1 MLQQDGL
8 FLDKHHELYEK
19 LVPQHNKLRRLLEL
33 QDKYCLDNG
42 RNAISPIAL
51 IKYIVLKNIYK
62 LSDVDIV
69 ERTMY
74 DLSIKY
80 FLGMVRMTLS

>member
-33 QDKYCLDNG
+33 TDFSFIMKELQDKYCLDNG
-42 RNAISPIAL
+42 RNAISPIVL

-62 LSDVDIV
+62 LSDVI
-69 ERTMY
+69 
-74 DLSIKY
+74 
-80 FLGMVRMTLS
+80 